1 MSPAMAAE
9 TMTKDEK
16 SCLLYIETCC
26 VDRGGLLEGC
36 RLNAADH
43 AAIGLFKTHGLLTR
57 AGRIPAKLLKNSS
70 THYAELSDAGWELA
84 HQLRRWRARPEARF
98 PSQAAIF
105 EAITEREARDAEGT
119 AA

>member
-1 MSPAMAAE
+1 MSAAVDVIE

-43 AAIGLFKTHGLLTR
+43 VAIGLFKTKGLLSR
-57 AGRIPAKLLKNSS
+57 AGRIPAKMIENSD
-70 THYAELSDAGWELA
+70 THYAELSEAGWERA

-98 PSQAAIF
+98 RRQAAIF
-105 EAITEREARDAEGT
+105 QAIADREECGQ
-119 AA
+119 